1 MSTRKLQEFKDDGEA
16 DKAITSVVSSLKNI
30 LKFVNNKQ
38 DFSRTVESLM
48 RWMIRNKQQLGTVE
62 TDSNFKQVMA
72 YLNKMQSDTTKPGST
87 PIINPV
93 TKK

>member
-1 MSTRKLQEFKDDGEA
+1 MNNKKLQEFKDDAEA

-30 LKFVNNKQ
+30 LKYVNNKQ
-38 DFSRTVESLM
+38 DFSRVMESLM

-72 YLNKMQSDTTKPGST
+72 YLNKMQADTAKKPEQ
-87 PIINPV
+87 IV